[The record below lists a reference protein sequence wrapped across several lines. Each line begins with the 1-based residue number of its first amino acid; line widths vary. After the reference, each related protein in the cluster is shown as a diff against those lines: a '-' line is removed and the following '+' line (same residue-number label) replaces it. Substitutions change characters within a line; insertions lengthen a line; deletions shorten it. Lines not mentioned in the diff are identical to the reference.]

1 MDPFIGQI
9 MLVGFQFVPRGWAAC
24 DGQLLPIA
32 QNQALFALLGTT
44 YGGNGMTT
52 FALPDLRGRSP
63 IHVGKGQG
71 LNEFTLGQTAGSET
85 VTLTTSNLPSH
96 AHGTKYASEQTTDR
110 PGPDVFPAPG
120 GSYGPASSEGSPTAA
135 VGEGLPVESRS
146 PVLAMRYIIALEGI
160 FPSRD

>member
-1 MDPFIGQI
+1 MDPILGQI
-9 MLVGFQFVPRGWAAC
+9 MLVGFTFVPRGWAAC

-63 IHVGKGQG
+63 IHVGQG
-71 LNEFTLGQTAGSET
+71 PGLSEYIPGQTAGSET
-85 VTLTTSNLPSH
+85 VTLTSSNLPSH

-110 PGPDVFPAPG
+110 PGPDVYPAPG
-120 GSYGPASSEGSPTAA
+120 GSYGPAYREGAPTAV
-135 VGEGLPVESRS
+135 VGGGQPVENRS
-146 PVLAMRYIIALEGI
+146 PVLAMRYIIALEGV

>member
-63 IHVGKGQG
+63 IHAGEGPG
-71 LNEFTLGQTAGSET
+71 LSRYDQGQTAGSET
-85 VTLTTSNLPSH
+85 VTLASSNLPPH

-110 PGPDVFPAPG
+110 PGPDVYPAPG
-120 GSYGPASSEGSPTAA
+120 GSYGPAYREGSPTAV
-135 VGEGLPVESRS
+135 VGGGQPVENRS